1 MYSCFT
7 GSKLNLFPGVK
18 ILILIFV
25 KYLLI
30 YLSIALTTCLYHPL
44 VAISIPYLSHCLW
57 FLALFCIDS
66 SYFLLNFILVEV
78 IKFLY
83 SFLLYLYLGVKTFL
97 HTFNTTCKTW
107 NNKHISS
114 ILCFLYIDKSF
125 LQTLCCLQSLAC
137 LIKIVNSLDH
147 STKYLTTNT
156 CKTCTSKHTKGSK
169 AT

>member
-7 GSKLNLFPGVK
+7 GSKLNLFPGIK

-25 KYLLI
+25 KYLLV

-97 HTFNTTCKTW
+97 HTFYTACKTR

-125 LQTLCCLQSLAC
+125 LQTLYCLQSLAC
-137 LIKIVNSLDH
+137 LIEIVSPLNYP
-147 STKYLTTNT
+147 TKNLVANT
-156 CKTCTSKHTKGSK
+156 CKTCTSKHTKGSE